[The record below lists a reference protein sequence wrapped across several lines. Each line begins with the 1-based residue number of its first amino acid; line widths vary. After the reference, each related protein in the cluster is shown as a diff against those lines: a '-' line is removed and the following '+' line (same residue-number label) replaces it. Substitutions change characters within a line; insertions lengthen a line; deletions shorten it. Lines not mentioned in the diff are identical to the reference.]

1 MRNIRN
7 LIPLAIGVVLLA
19 PAATSLEL
27 DPAQTKVEFTLGATL
42 HTVHGSFQLKR
53 GDLRFDPAT
62 GQAEGDLVVDT
73 ASGATGNES
82 RDANMHKN
90 ILESG
95 RYPEIVFR
103 PDRVEGKVAAEGAS
117 KVQLHGTFRIH
128 GADHEMTVPVD
139 VEAAAGKYTATA
151 RFQVPYVKWGMKN
164 ASTFIL
170 RVSDKVDLTVRTVVT
185 IPAPG
190 SPVKPTGQT

>member
-1 MRNIRN
+1 MRII
-7 LIPLAIGVVLLA
+7 LSFIPLALGAALLA
-19 PAATSLEL
+19 PAATSLEF
-27 DPAQTKVEFTLGATL
+27 DPGQTKVEFTLGATL
-42 HTVHGSFQLKR
+42 HTVHGSFQFKR

-62 GQAEGDLVVDT
+62 GQAEGELVVDT
-73 ASGATGNES
+73 ASGATGSDS

-90 ILESG
+90 ILESS

-117 KVQLHGTFRIH
+117 KVQLHGTFRMQ
-128 GADHEMTVPVD
+128 GADHEMTVPVE
-139 VEAAAGKYTATA
+139 VEAAGGKYTATA

-170 RVSDKVDLTVRTVVT
+170 RVSDTVDLTVRTVLT

-190 SPVKPTGQT
+190 SPAKPAGQT

>member
-1 MRNIRN
+1 MRTIRN
-7 LIPLAIGVVLLA
+7 LIPLALGAALLA
-19 PAATSLEL
+19 SAATSLEL

-42 HTVHGSFQLKR
+42 HTVHGSFQFKR

-62 GQAEGDLVVDT
+62 GRIEGELVVDAT
-73 ASGATGNES
+73 SGATGSES

-90 ILESG
+90 ILESS

-103 PDRVEGKVAAEGAS
+103 PDRVEGKVAAEGPS
-117 KVQLHGTFRIH
+117 QVQLHGTFRMH
-128 GADHEMTVPVD
+128 GADHEMTVPVE
-139 VEAAAGKYTATA
+139 VEAAGGKYTATA

-170 RVSDKVDLTVRTVVT
+170 RVSDKVDLTVRTVLT

-190 SPVKPTGQT
+190 SPAKPAGQT

>member
-1 MRNIRN
+1 MRIIRN
-7 LIPLAIGVVLLA
+7 LLPLAIGAALLA

-42 HTVHGSFQLKR
+42 HTVHGSFQFKR

-62 GQAEGDLVVDT
+62 GQAGGELVVDT
-73 ASGATGNES
+73 ASGATGNDS

-117 KVQLHGTFRIH
+117 KLQLHGTFRIH

-139 VEAAAGKYTATA
+139 VEAASGKYTATA

-170 RVSDKVDLTVRTVVT
+170 RVSDKVDLTVRTVLT

>member
-1 MRNIRN
+1 MRIILS
-7 LIPLAIGVVLLA
+7 LIPLAIGSALLA
-19 PAATSLEL
+19 PAATSLEF
-27 DPAQTKVEFTLGATL
+27 DPGQTKVEFTLGATL
-42 HTVHGSFQLKR
+42 HTVHGSFQFKR

-62 GQAEGDLVVDT
+62 GQAEGELVVDT
-73 ASGATGNES
+73 ASGATGSDS

-90 ILESG
+90 ILESS

-103 PDRVEGKVAAEGAS
+103 PDRVEGKVAPEGAS
-117 KVQLHGTFRIH
+117 KVQLHGTFRMH

-139 VEAAAGKYTATA
+139 VEAAGGKYTATA

-170 RVSDKVDLTVRTVVT
+170 RVSDKVDLTVRTVLT

-190 SPVKPTGQT
+190 SPAKPAGQT